1 MNDYSDKE
9 IKDYSDKE
17 IIEGLK
23 SRNSHVVN
31 YLFQRYLPMIRLM
44 VFKMGGTA
52 DDAKDLFQDALIIIL
67 YKIDNDTLSLTCKIK
82 VFIYSICENLM
93 IKQIDKRQSASNYLV
108 RKLDDTPVM
117 DFSEMYDNK
126 LYENMFYD
134 MFETLEPV
142 CKKMLKLYW
151 ESYSPKE
158 IAEKLG
164 YTYGYVRKK
173 KCECQSELINKVKNH
188 PDYISI
194 TSEKERIKKVIH
206 E

>member
-1 MNDYSDKE
+1 MKEYSDKE

-23 SRNSHVVN
+23 NRNSRVVN

-44 VFKMGGTA
+44 VHKMGGTA

-67 YKIDNDTLSLTCKIK
+67 YKIDNDNLSLTCKIK

-93 IKQIDKRQSASNYLV
+93 IKQIDKRQTASNYLV
-108 RKLDDTPVM
+108 RKLADTPAM

-134 MFETLEPV
+134 MFETLEPL
-142 CKKMLKLYW
+142 CKQMLKLYW

-164 YTYGYVRKK
+164 YSYGYQFVL
-173 KCECQSELINKVKNH
+173 S
-188 PDYISI
+188 
-194 TSEKERIKKVIH
+194 
-206 E
+206 